1 MSNNSNNGLNSVM
14 MDQTLFILE
23 NYVDIMT
30 ITNNTQAQITRQQ
43 QAMVRKMNVL
53 IAELRRQQTIETASE
68 IGNNNTTPNNSRD
81 RSPRER
87 VRSRFEQETRNITR
101 ELFQPA
107 SRLYNSRN
115 NGAGRRPLRT
125 RPPAS
130 NSRGRSRT
138 SNSVHTHP
146 VHTQPL
152 FNFSNTLNTDTS
164 TGNTNTSTGNT
175 NTSTGNTNGT
185 NNASTTTPFTPR
197 SSSSGILLNF
207 EQILP
212 FGPGPNFSTNGSTF
226 HPSFGRGLFEN
237 VPVFP
242 SPEQIETATTSMR
255 FQDISDPINATC
267 PITMETFS
275 PEQIIVKINHCGH
288 IFNQTHIHGWF
299 RSNVRCPVCRYDI
312 RDYETEN
319 SSSTEENTNATNI
332 ASNSINF
339 TPLSSIRETREN
351 EENAGR
357 RTTNSPPAAGGGEY
371 TQETNDDISS
381 ITRLLLQTL
390 LTPTSTENN
399 TQQTLS
405 SQSPISTTTIPVTW
419 SHIIPSVPL
428 SPLTFTQQTTF
439 SPSTGSRNNET
450 SPSPDDTHETNDEFT
465 HSIVEP
471 NTQEET
477 DGSADEVLSQD

>member
-1 MSNNSNNGLNSVM
+1 MSNNSNSGLNSVI

-53 IAELRRQQTIETASE
+53 ITELRRQQTIETASE
-68 IGNNNTTPNNSRD
+68 NIRNMSGSFQETSNINTTPNNSRE

-87 VRSRFEQETRNITR
+87 IRSRFEQETRNITR
-101 ELFQPA
+101 ELFHPT

-115 NGAGRRPLRT
+115 NRTGRRPLRS
-125 RPPAS
+125 RASASNS

-138 SNSVHTHP
+138 TNS

-152 FNFSNTLNTDTS
+152 FNFSNTS
-164 TGNTNTSTGNT
+164 

-197 SSSSGILLNF
+197 PSSSGILLNF

-212 FGPGPNFSTNGSTF
+212 FGSGSNFPTNGTTF
-226 HPSFGRGLFEN
+226 QPSFGRGLFEN

-255 FQDISDPINATC
+255 FQDISSPINTTC

-288 IFNQTHIHGWF
+288 IFNQAHIHGWF

-319 SSSTEENTNATNI
+319 SSSTEENTNTTNN

-351 EENAGR
+351 EETSRRG
-357 RTTNSPPAAGGGEY
+357 RTTNYPPAAGGGES
-371 TQETNDDISS
+371 TQESNDDLSA
-381 ITRLLLQTL
+381 ITRVLLQSL
-390 LTPTSTENN
+390 MSPTSTENN
-399 TQQTLS
+399 TLQTPS
-405 SQSPISTTTIPVTW
+405 SQTQISTTTIPVTW

-439 SPSTGSRNNET
+439 SPSTGARNNET

>member
-1 MSNNSNNGLNSVM
+1 MSNNINNGINSVM

-23 NYVDIMT
+23 NYVDMMT

-53 IAELRRQQTIETASE
+53 ISELRRQQTIETASE

-87 VRSRFEQETRNITR
+87 VRSRFEQETRN
-101 ELFQPA
+101 
-107 SRLYNSRN
+107 
-115 NGAGRRPLRT
+115 NGAYRRPLRA

-138 SNSVHTHP
+138 SNSVHTPP
-146 VHTQPL
+146 VHTPPVHTHPL
-152 FNFSNTLNTDTS
+152 FNFSNTSNTDT
-164 TGNTNTSTGNT
+164 N
-175 NTSTGNTNGT
+175 TGNTNGT

-207 EQILP
+207 ERILP
-212 FGPGPNFSTNGSTF
+212 FGSGQNFSTNRSTF
-226 HPSFGRGLFEN
+226 QPSFGRGLFEN

-288 IFNQTHIHGWF
+288 IFNQSHIHGWF

-319 SSSTEENTNATNI
+319 SSSTEENTNTTNI

-339 TPLSSIRETREN
+339 TPLSSISETREN

-357 RTTNSPPAAGGGEY
+357 PRTTNSPPAAGGGET
-371 TQETNDDISS
+371 TQQIDDDINS

-390 LTPTSTENN
+390 MTPTSTENN
-399 TQQTLS
+399 TQQTPYF
-405 SQSPISTTTIPVTW
+405 QSPISTTTVPVTW
-419 SHIIPSVPL
+419 SHIIPSVPI

-439 SPSTGSRNNET
+439 THSTGSRNNET
-450 SPSPDDTHETNDEFT
+450 FPSPDDTQETNDEFT

>member
-1 MSNNSNNGLNSVM
+1 MSNNINNGINSVI

-23 NYVDIMT
+23 NYVDMMT

-53 IAELRRQQTIETASE
+53 ISELRRQQTIETASE
-68 IGNNNTTPNNSRD
+68 IGNNNTTSNNSRD

-87 VRSRFEQETRNITR
+87 VRSRFEQETRN
-101 ELFQPA
+101 
-107 SRLYNSRN
+107 
-115 NGAGRRPLRT
+115 NGAGRRQVRA

-138 SNSVHTHP
+138 SNSVHTPP
-146 VHTQPL
+146 VHRQPL
-152 FNFSNTLNTDTS
+152 FNFSNTLNTDT
-164 TGNTNTSTGNT
+164 N
-175 NTSTGNTNGT
+175 TGNTNGS

-197 SSSSGILLNF
+197 PSSSGILLNLEHF
-207 EQILP
+207 LP
-212 FGPGPNFSTNGSTF
+212 FGSGQNFTTNRSTF
-226 HPSFGRGLFEN
+226 QPSFGRGLFEN

-267 PITMETFS
+267 PITMESFS

-312 RDYETEN
+312 REYETEN
-319 SSSTEENTNATNI
+319 SSSTEENTNTTNN

-351 EENAGR
+351 EENSGR
-357 RTTNSPPAAGGGEY
+357 RTANSPPAAGGGEY
-371 TQETNDDISS
+371 TQETNDDLDS

-399 TQQTLS
+399 TQQTPS
-405 SQSPISTTTIPVTW
+405 SQSSISTTTIPVTW
-419 SHIIPSVPL
+419 SHIIPSVPI

-450 SPSPDDTHETNDEFT
+450 FPSPHDTHETNYVFT
-465 HSIVEP
+465 HSIVDP

-477 DGSADEVLSQD
+477 DGSADEFLSQD